1 MTASARAEAILG
13 FLSRLPELEPLIRSV
28 LPRAGATARVEVR
41 SGGRAGARSVL
52 LDLGARP
59 LRVTRDVAAAG
70 AAVTVAGE
78 AEDLHAIFAGELDA
92 GLAFGER
99 RLLLRGSA
107 LQLGRFLPLLELA
120 PLLYRH
126 TEAVMD
132 APAEPRRLVEVQ
144 LQSIAERLAFVAG
157 FAFARARGLL
167 PGLDLFP
174 IARALGRGL
183 AAGEGRPPSPGAPR

>member
-1 MTASARAEAILG
+1 VNASTRADAILG
-13 FLSRLPELEPLIRSV
+13 FLARLPEVEPLIRSV
-28 LPRAGATARVEVR
+28 LPRASATARVEVR
-41 SGGRAGARSVL
+41 SGGRARARSVL

-59 LRVTRDVAAAG
+59 LRVTREVAAAG
-70 AAVTVAGE
+70 AAVTIAGE
-78 AEDLHAIFAGELDA
+78 AEDLHAIFSGELDA
-92 GLAFGER
+92 GRAFGER

-126 TEAVMD
+126 TEAVMEP
-132 APAEPRRLVEVQ
+132 PAPRRPVEAQ
-144 LQSIAERLAFVAG
+144 LQSFAERLAFVAG

-183 AAGEGRPPSPGAPR
+183 AAGEARPPAPGAPR